1 MLSESVLC
9 FDSSS
14 TKVTGAKTSLSPLL
28 RSLLT
33 PMAKEERRS
42 RSSRSR
48 DRGRAR
54 SARDRL
60 EP

>member
-9 FDSSS
+9 FESSS
-14 TKVTGAKTSLSPLL
+14 TKVTGVMTSSSPLL

-33 PMAKEERRS
+33 PMAKEVRRS
-42 RSSRSR
+42 RRSRSR

-54 SARDRL
+54 SNRDRL